1 MLDKES
7 IVKNVYGLK
16 VLTYRL
22 NVDTYGLM
30 GIVNKKRV
38 VFVEKNVFFMKL
50 FKQSRENGK

>member
-38 VFVEKNVFFMKL
+38 FFVEKNVFFMKL
-50 FKQSRENGK
+50 FKKSR